1 MYIFT
6 ENGSDFIL
14 GGLNYYVLMF
24 KLIFC
29 YNALIVYIYVFA
41 LYFYLKKYLYVITS
55 VIHFCN
61 YI

>member
-14 GGLNYYVLMF
+14 GGLNYYVLTF

-29 YNALIVYIYVFA
+29 YNALIVYIYVFT
-41 LYFYLKKYLYVITS
+41 LYFYLKNTYM
-55 VIHFCN
+55 
-61 YI
+61 